1 MRLPRK
7 DAGDDPLN
15 FLFQDIQGHVLFEM
29 TFKFCLDKTDDL
41 TAARLG
47 TLATSHGITSTPAFM
62 PVGTRATVKTLSS
75 DEISEIGF
83 NLILS
88 NAYHLYLRPG
98 HKFME
103 SYGGLHK
110 FMNWPGAILTDS
122 GGFQIFSLARLRKI
136 TDDGALFQSHIDGSE
151 HLFTPE
157 LSMFVQESLGSDII
171 MCLDD
176 VRGYPVSESVAF
188 DACER
193 TTLWAKRCLSAK
205 KKVDPALFGIVQ
217 GSMYENLRRASA
229 ESLTDLGFDGYA
241 VGGLS
246 VGEPQELMAE
256 MISVTTP
263 LLPECSPRYLM
274 GVGKPSDILDAVAR
288 GIDLFDCVLPTR
300 NARNGTL
307 FTRIGSVNIR
317 NSRYRDDPLPVDP
330 ECRCPLCRDYSK
342 AYLRHLFSE
351 REILG
356 LRLATL
362 HNLTF
367 YHDMMEGVRL
377 AIKNEHFLHFKRNF
391 LARMEES
398 DD

>member
-1 MRLPRK
+1 MSFSFTLISK
-7 DAGDDPLN
+7 D
-15 FLFQDIQGHVLFEM
+15 E
-29 TFKFCLDKTDDL
+29 KTG
-41 TAARLG
+41 ARLG
-47 TLATSHGITSTPAFM
+47 RLTTSHAATDTPAFM
-62 PVGTRATVKTLSS
+62 PVGTRAVVKTLSAA
-75 DEISEIGF
+75 DVKEIGY

-98 HKFME
+98 NEFME
-103 SYGGLHK
+103 SCGGLHK
-110 FMNWPGAILTDS
+110 FMNWPGSILTDS
-122 GGFQIFSLARLRKI
+122 GGFQVFSLAKLRKI
-136 TDDGALFQSHIDGSE
+136 NDEGTLFQSHIDGSE

-157 LSMFVQESLGSDII
+157 LSIRTQESLGSDII
-171 MCLDD
+171 MCFDD
-176 VRGYPVSESVAF
+176 VRGYPVSESEASE
-188 DACER
+188 ACRR
-193 TTLWAKRCLSAK
+193 TTLWAERCLLAK

-217 GSMYENLRRASA
+217 GSMYENLRKASA
-229 ESLTDLGFDGYA
+229 ESLTALGFDGYA

-263 LLPECSPRYLM
+263 LLPEHSPRYLM
-274 GVGKPSDILDAVAR
+274 GVGKPQDILDAVAR
-288 GIDLFDCVLPTR
+288 GIDIFDCVLPTR

-307 FTRIGSVNIR
+307 FTRTGALNIR
-317 NSRYRDDPLPVDP
+317 NSRYRNDSSPVDP
-330 ECRCPLCRDYSK
+330 ECCCSLCRDYSR

-356 LRLATL
+356 LRLATI

-367 YHDMMEGVRL
+367 YHEMMEGIRL
-377 AIKNEHFLHFKRNF
+377 AIKNDQFGFFKKVF

>member
-1 MRLPRK
+1 
-7 DAGDDPLN
+7 
-15 FLFQDIQGHVLFEM
+15 M
-29 TFKFCLDKTDDL
+29 TFNFCLDKTDDM
-41 TAARLG
+41 TCARLG
-47 TLATSHGITSTPAFM
+47 TLTTSRGVTATPAFM

-75 DEISEIGF
+75 EEISEIGF

-98 HKFME
+98 HQFME
-103 SYGGLHK
+103 SFGGLHK
-110 FMNWPGAILTDS
+110 FMNWHGAILTDS

-136 TDDGALFQSHIDGSE
+136 NDEGALFQSHIDGSE

-157 LSMFVQESLGSDII
+157 LSVAVQESLGSDII

-176 VRGYPVSESVAF
+176 VRGYPVSETVASE
-188 DACER
+188 ACER
-193 TTLWAKRCLSAK
+193 TSLWARRCLSAK

-229 ESLTDLGFDGYA
+229 QSLTDMGFDGYA

-263 LLPECSPRYLM
+263 LLPEQKPRYLM
-274 GVGKPSDILDAVAR
+274 GVGKPADILDAVAR

-307 FTRIGSVNIR
+307 FTRTGTVNIR
-317 NSRYRDDPLPVDP
+317 NSRYKDDPLPVDP
-330 ECRCPLCRDYSK
+330 ECLCPLCRDYSK

-377 AIKNEHFLHFKRNF
+377 AIKNGHFFHFKRNF

>member
-1 MRLPRK
+1 M
-7 DAGDDPLN
+7 A
-15 FLFQDIQGHVLFEM
+15 FQFNL
-29 TFKFCLDKTDDL
+29 TRTDSL
-41 TAARLG
+41 TGARMG
-47 TLATSHGITSTPAFM
+47 TLITSHGTTFTPAFM
-62 PVGTRATVKTLSS
+62 PVGTRAAVKTLSAM
-75 DEISEIGF
+75 EISDIGY

-98 HKFME
+98 HEFM
-103 SYGGLHK
+103 SDFGGLHK
-110 FMNWPGAILTDS
+110 FMNWSGSILTDS
-122 GGFQIFSLARLRKI
+122 GGFQVFSLAKLRKI
-136 TDDGALFQSHIDGSE
+136 SDQGTLFQSHIDGSE

-157 LSMFVQESLGSDII
+157 LSIQVQEALGSDII
-171 MCLDD
+171 MCFDD
-176 VRGYPVSESVAF
+176 VRGYPVSESEAF

-193 TTLWAKRCLSAK
+193 TTLWARRCLLAK

-229 ESLTDLGFDGYA
+229 ESLTAMDFDGYA

-246 VGEPQELMAE
+246 VGEPQELMSE

-263 LLPECSPRYLM
+263 LLPEHKPRYLM
-274 GVGKPSDILDAVAR
+274 GVGKPRDIFDAVAR
-288 GIDLFDCVLPTR
+288 GIDIFDCVLPTR

-307 FTRIGSVNIR
+307 FTRAGTVNIR
-317 NSRYRDDPLPVDP
+317 NSRYRNDQSPVDP
-330 ECRCPLCRDYSK
+330 ECGCSLCRDYSK

-356 LRLATL
+356 LRLASI

-377 AIKNEHFLHFKRNF
+377 AIRNDQFSIFKSNF